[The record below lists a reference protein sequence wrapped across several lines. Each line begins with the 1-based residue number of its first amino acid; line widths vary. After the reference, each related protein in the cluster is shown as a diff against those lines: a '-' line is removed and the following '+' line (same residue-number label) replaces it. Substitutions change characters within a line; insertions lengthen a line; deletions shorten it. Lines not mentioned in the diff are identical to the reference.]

1 MSRFSSPGVSFG
13 RSILSVSLFSLPV
26 NDERHLVIL
35 VVDRRAGVGADVEV
49 LVLLPGVGPLQTP
62 NNA

>member
-1 MSRFSSPGVSFG
+1 MSRFSSSGVSCG
-13 RSILSVSLFSLPV
+13 RSILRVSLFSLPV
-26 NDERHLVIL
+26 NDERHLVVL

-62 NNA
+62 NEA